1 MANPQPHVVMLPFP
15 AQGHIK
21 PMLMLAEVLCHAGFR
36 ISFVNTDHIHNIIVE
51 NIDKSPL
58 SQFPGFRFLSIPD
71 GLPPEHP
78 RDSSSIKDLFTSI
91 NSTGKIMF
99 RDLIISLLRRDD
111 LEREEIWHAPC
122 CIIADGIMS
131 TLAIDVEEELEM
143 PVITFR
149 TYSATC
155 TWVYFHLEKLIEQ
168 KEIPVREGDEDID
181 RLVTCITELEKVL
194 RRRDLPSICRCEVD
208 PSILK
213 FFLEQTSKMR
223 RASGLIL
230 NTFEDLE
237 APIIRQLH
245 SIYSKVYTI
254 GPLQALLKSQMDDSP
269 VAGAATGS
277 LRQEDRTC
285 IAWLDKQPAK
295 SVIYVSFGSVVV
307 MSPDQILEFWHGLI
321 NSGKPF
327 LWVIRPDLVFGNG
340 PNGLPEEIMCPT
352 NERGYVVSWAPQEE
366 VLAHCA
372 VGGFL
377 THSGWNSTL
386 ESITVGVPMICWP
399 LIVDQKVNSRCV
411 SDIWRVG
418 IDMKD
423 SCDRSTVERM
433 VRVLMEDKDEE
444 IAKSTSKFANLA
456 QKSVR
461 EGGSSFCN
469 INKLIEDIRS
479 IQSKKD
485 DCKTK

>member
-1 MANPQPHVVMLPFP
+1 MADLQSHVVMLPFP
-15 AQGHIK
+15 VQGHVK

-36 ISFVNTDHIHNIIVE
+36 ISFVNTDHIHDIILG
-51 NIDKSPL
+51 NIDKSSFL
-58 SQFPGFRFLSIPD
+58 SQFPGFCFLSIPD
-71 GLPPEHP
+71 GLSPEHP
-78 RDSSSIKDLFTSI
+78 RDISSIIELFTSI
-91 NSTGKIMF
+91 NSMGKIMF
-99 RDLIISLLRRDD
+99 RDLIISLLRQEDLDD
-111 LEREEIWHAPC
+111 KETWQAPC

-131 TLAIDVEEELEM
+131 LAIDVGEELEI

-168 KEIPVREGDEDID
+168 REIPVLEGNEDID
-181 RLVTCITELEKVL
+181 GLVTCIPELEKVL
-194 RRRDLPSICRCEVD
+194 RRRDLPSICKCEID
-208 PSILK
+208 HPTLK
-213 FFLEQTSKMR
+213 FFLEQTSKMKK
-223 RASGLIL
+223 ASGLIL

-254 GPLQALLKSQMDDSP
+254 GPLQALLKSQLAGSP
-269 VAGAATGS
+269 PIAAPATGS

-285 IAWLDKQPAK
+285 ISWLDRQPAK

-307 MSPDQILEFWHGLI
+307 MSRDQILEFWHGLI

-327 LWVIRPDLVFGNG
+327 LWVIRPDLVFGD
-340 PNGLPEEIMCPT
+340 GLPEEIMCPT
-352 NERGYVVSWAPQEE
+352 NERGYVVSWAPQVE

-386 ESITVGVPMICWP
+386 ESITVGLPMICWP

-418 IDMKD
+418 LDMKD
-423 SCDRSTVERM
+423 SCDRSTVEKM
-433 VRVLMEDKDEE
+433 VRVLMENQDEE
-444 IAKSTSKFANLA
+444 IAKSTTKFANLA
-456 QKSVR
+456 QKSVM

-479 IQSKKD
+479 IQSEKD
-485 DCKTK
+485 DCKRK